1 MNNIDLSQFIDIYPD
16 FPEPGIQF
24 RDISPILSSTTAM
37 DVVVQQFQEKI
48 SPFKPE
54 ILAGI
59 ESRGFLF
66 STLLANSLG
75 IGSIMIRKPGKL
87 PGELLA
93 ESYSLEYGKNTLVI
107 QKDCSAAGK
116 RVVIIDDL
124 LATGGTINA
133 AIKLLQRLGAT
144 PVGVGVVIE
153 LKGLQGSTT
162 LPIDLISLV
171 SVDG

>member
-1 MNNIDLSQFIDIYPD
+1 MNNLDLSQFIDIYPD
-16 FPEPGIQF
+16 FPKPGIQF
-24 RDISPILSSTTAM
+24 RDISPILSSATAM
-37 DVVVQQFQEKI
+37 DAVVRQFQEKI
-48 SPFKPE
+48 FPFKPE

-75 IGSIMIRKPGKL
+75 VGSIMIRKPGKL

-133 AIKLLQRLGAT
+133 AIKLLLRLGAT

-153 LKGLQGSTT
+153 LKDLQGSTT
-162 LPIDLISLV
+162 LPIDFISLV

>member
-1 MNNIDLSQFIDIYPD
+1 MNNLDLSQFIDIYPD
-16 FPEPGIQF
+16 FPKPGILF
-24 RDISPILSSTTAM
+24 RDISPILSSATAM
-37 DVVVQQFQEKI
+37 DAVVRQFQEKI
-48 SPFKPE
+48 FPFKPE

-75 IGSIMIRKPGKL
+75 VGSIMIRKPGKL

-153 LKGLQGSTT
+153 LRDLQGSTT
-162 LPIDLISLV
+162 LPIDFISLV
-171 SVDG
+171 SVNG

>member
-16 FPEPGIQF
+16 FPKPGIQF
-24 RDISPILSSTTAM
+24 RDISPILSSATAM
-37 DVVVQQFQEKI
+37 DAVVRQFQEKI
-48 SPFKPE
+48 FPFKPE

-75 IGSIMIRKPGKL
+75 VGSIMIRKPGKL

-133 AIKLLQRLGAT
+133 AIKLLLRLGAT

-153 LKGLQGSTT
+153 LKDLQGSTT
-162 LPIDLISLV
+162 LPIDVISLV

>member
-1 MNNIDLSQFIDIYPD
+1 MNNLDLSQFIDIYPD
-16 FPEPGIQF
+16 FPKPGILF
-24 RDISPILSSTTAM
+24 RDISPILSSATAM
-37 DVVVQQFQEKI
+37 DAVVRQFQEKI
-48 SPFKPE
+48 FPFKPE

-75 IGSIMIRKPGKL
+75 VGSIMIRKPGKL

-133 AIKLLQRLGAT
+133 AIKLLLRLGAT

-153 LKGLQGSTT
+153 LKDLQGSTT
-162 LPIDLISLV
+162 LPIDVISLV

>member
-1 MNNIDLSQFIDIYPD
+1 
-16 FPEPGIQF
+16 
-24 RDISPILSSTTAM
+24 
-37 DVVVQQFQEKI
+37 
-48 SPFKPE
+48 
-54 ILAGI
+54 
-59 ESRGFLF
+59 
-66 STLLANSLG
+66 
-75 IGSIMIRKPGKL
+75 MIRKPGKL

-133 AIKLLQRLGAT
+133 AIKLLLRLGAT

-153 LKGLQGSTT
+153 LKDLQGSTT
-162 LPIDLISLV
+162 LPIDFISLV